1 MTWTLF
7 EITPQRA
14 RETMRKLGFLTEVE
28 RAEQERI
35 ERAQR
40 PPTPVS
46 ATPDDVK
53 RARAEALARRLREAQ
68 HRSHYDNG

>member
-14 RETMRKLGFLTEVE
+14 RETMRRLGVLTEAE

-40 PPTPVS
+40 TPTPVI

-68 HRSHYDNG
+68 QPSHYDNG